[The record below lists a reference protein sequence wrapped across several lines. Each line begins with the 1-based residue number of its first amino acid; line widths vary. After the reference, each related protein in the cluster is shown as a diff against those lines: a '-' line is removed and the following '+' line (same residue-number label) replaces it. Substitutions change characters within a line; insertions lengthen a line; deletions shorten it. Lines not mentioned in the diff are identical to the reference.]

1 MECRLAYSREWAIR
15 MTHEQKMHKAS
26 SFLTLTF
33 DDHHLPKF
41 GQLEKKPLVDFFKR
55 LRYYYGSFRYV
66 ACGEY
71 GELHRRPHYHV
82 ALFGMDFS
90 SDRLLYKESMR
101 GEPLYTSS
109 SLSRAWTAGNA
120 LLGALTFESA
130 AYIARYITKRI
141 TGVGAS
147 PTPLACDPDTGELV
161 MPNPEFL
168 LCSRRPFIGHDF
180 FFKYGHK
187 DILPHGRVITE
198 QGTPAPV
205 PRAYK
210 RVIANSTLKNSF
222 AIQQYQNLPNRRDEV
237 AKARLE
243 DSPPRRAART
253 TYANA
258 RTGAFKRDITE

>member
-1 MECRLAYSREWAIR
+1 
-15 MTHEQKMHKAS
+15 MHQAS
-26 SFLTLTF
+26 SFLTLTY
-33 DDHHLPKF
+33 DDQHLPPY
-41 GQLEKKPLVDFFKR
+41 GQLVKKDLQDFFKR
-55 LRYYYGSFRYV
+55 LRYFYGRFRYV

-71 GELHRRPHYHV
+71 GELSRRPHFHV
-82 ALFGMDFS
+82 ALFGMDFAH
-90 SDRLLYKESMR
+90 DRLLYKEAR
-101 GEPLYTSS
+101 AGQALFTSGD
-109 SLSRAWTAGNA
+109 LSRAWTFGNA
-120 LLGALTFESA
+120 LIGDLTFESA
-130 AYIARYITKRI
+130 AYIARYITKLI
-141 TGVGAS
+141 SGPGAS
-147 PTPLACDPDTGELV
+147 PLPLACDPDSGELV

-210 RVIANSTLKNSF
+210 RIIANSTLKNSF
-222 AIQQYQNLPNRRDEV
+222 AIKQYQNLPDRRSEV

-243 DSPPRRAART
+243 DSPVRRAART

-258 RTGAFKRDITE
+258 RTGAFKRDVTGE